1 LAFEIVEWHLFVY
14 AFWKTIKMK
23 NQISNEQIAYFCQL
37 GASLFF
43 LLPGSL
49 IVIYNFLLIVIN
61 WRKEKKSSL
70 VLLLGSF
77 PMFFGL
83 LLFPA
88 NAVRL
93 FCWLPFVIDPGSWV
107 LVNSFMSFMKDS
119 KPTGSK

>member
-1 LAFEIVEWHLFVY
+1 MIA
-14 AFWKTIKMK
+14 MQ

-49 IVIYNFLLIVIN
+49 IVIYNYLLSVIN

-88 NAVRL
+88 NTVRL
-93 FCWLPFVIDPGSWV
+93 VCWLPFLIDPGSWV
-107 LVNSFMSFMKDS
+107 LVDTFMAFMKVS
-119 KPTGSK
+119 KPTGPR